1 MSNLIGHLLLGMAL
15 GLGGVIPPGL
25 LNMNAAKIAVNH
37 GKTRGLMFGLG
48 ASLVVMLQS
57 TVGLFFAKLL
67 VRKTGLV
74 IYLERFGLLIFVL
87 LSIYFFWIAFSVPK
101 STRRRTVKSKRSMF
115 WYGVIL
121 SALNVFPIPFYAF
134 VSVNFADEYWFNFQ
148 KPFALAFVLGTSL
161 GTFLMMYLYVL
172 FAPKIASTGP
182 VFVKRMNLFIG
193 VVTGLVAFFTLIKV
207 IGKL

>member
-1 MSNLIGHLLLGMAL
+1 MSNLIGHLLLGLVLAF
-15 GLGGVIPPGL
+15 GGVVPPGL

-37 GKTRGLMFGLG
+37 GKARGLMFGLG
-48 ASLVVMLQS
+48 ASVVVMLQS
-57 TVGLFFAKLL
+57 SLGLVFAKLL
-67 VRKTGLV
+67 ASKTGLV
-74 IYLERFGLLIFVL
+74 VYLERFGLLIFVL
-87 LSIYFFWIAFSVPK
+87 LSIYFFWMAFSPPK
-101 STRRRTVKSKRSMF
+101 SNTPKVKRSKRSIF

-148 KPFALAFVLGTSL
+148 KPFTIAFVLGTSL

-172 FAPKIASTGP
+172 FAPKIAHTGP

-193 VVTGLVAFFTLIKV
+193 IVTGLIAFVTLFKV
-207 IGKL
+207 MSKL